1 MLEKLRIFETIR
13 DIFIVDLKPKNLEEC
28 FRIDSFPRDKTQIT
42 IVMIFTLIIILGF
55 LGLDISI
62 LQYREVYPCWILSR
76 IVASVVSLIAI
87 RIVRYQ
93 TSPKIVDRV
102 TLVWG
107 LVIILHMFI
116 IDLTRPQDYIP
127 VIVWDILVLNGI
139 YFVIP
144 FPSQYKILTA
154 FLLTGSS
161 VAFWVINRIHLVAP
175 YETVA
180 LLAAYFVS
188 NGYGIFV
195 SMQHDRARR
204 QNYVL
209 LTEERKSRSELIT
222 RTRDLEKMQEDLR
235 LIAMT
240 DPLTGISNRRHFM
253 DQISEEFER
262 TRRYG
267 EAFSLML
274 IDIDNLKDVNDTYGH
289 EAGDEA
295 LRSFAKYCLT
305 KLRSVD
311 RFARFGGDEFIVLLV
326 QTGREKADEVAVRLL
341 SGIETLEIQTEKES
355 IQITVS
361 IGMTTIN
368 ENSTIEGLIKRADKA
383 LYEAKNGGR
392 NQVATL

>member
-1 MLEKLRIFETIR
+1 MVETIKNL
-13 DIFIVDLKPKNLEEC
+13 FSVELKPKESEER

-42 IVMIFTLIIILGF
+42 NVMIFTLIIILGF
-55 LGLDISI
+55 LGLDIS
-62 LQYREVYPCWILSR
+62 LLKYREVYPPWVYSR

-87 RIVRYQ
+87 GIVRLQ
-93 TSPKIVDRV
+93 TGPKLVDRV
-102 TLVWG
+102 TFVWG

-116 IDLTRPQDYIP
+116 INLTRPQDYIP

-139 YFVIP
+139 YFVVP
-144 FPSQYKILTA
+144 FPSRYKILTA

-161 VAFWVINRIHLVAP
+161 VAFWVISRIHLVVP
-175 YETVA
+175 YETIAV
-180 LLAAYFVS
+180 LAAYFVS

-204 QNYVL
+204 QNYIL
-209 LTEERKSRSELIT
+209 LAEEIKSKSELSD
-222 RTRDLEKMQEDLR
+222 RTGELERTQENLR
-235 LIAMT
+235 IMAMT

-262 TRRYG
+262 TIRYG
-267 EAFSLML
+267 TPFSLML
-274 IDIDNLKDVNDTYGH
+274 IDIDNLKEVNDTYGH
-289 EAGDEA
+289 EAGDEV

-305 KLRSVD
+305 RLRSID

-326 QTGREKADEVAVRLL
+326 HTGREKAKEIAVRLI
-341 SGIETLEIQTEKES
+341 SGIEALEIQAEKES

-361 IGMTTIN
+361 IGLTTITKD
-368 ENSTIEGLIKRADKA
+368 STIEGLIKCADKA

-392 NQVATL
+392 NQVAIL